1 MQTYRLYR
9 RLAPLINTR
18 WKFTGLAYFCT
29 IVGLVCMLLQPL
41 IFSYLIDHVLL
52 QGEFQHLPR
61 LLLLSLGLTVIGLLM
76 TVVRSAMFRFLNIR
90 HTLDLRNVLTVHLRK
105 IPLHQ
110 IEKEGTGKFAALFGW
125 DTYNVAHFVNHI
137 TVELFIQ
144 SFIMLFAVGAMFF
157 TDWRL
162 GVVAALSIP
171 FMLGLPKLFRKPL
184 ERYVGD
190 VRTHNEEIGA
200 HLHESIDGS
209 REIRTLQLEEW
220 ERQRNEKM
228 YGELVKS
235 STKETL
241 FRILSGQ
248 IGTLPISFII
258 LLVYWAGSHQVASS
272 TLSVGMFVA
281 SVTYLNNALNPIQV
295 MNHYF
300 GEIMKSEVAMQRLEA
315 FLSTLT
321 DSEDVADHAAA
332 AREMKADVWAEKLD
346 KAASPVPPPVMSF
359 EQLHVSLDGSNI
371 LRDIHFS
378 LKSGQMA
385 AIVGRSG
392 SGKST
397 LFRSVMGFMPIA
409 SGQINLDGIPLS
421 QLSKDRLYSDV
432 GMVFQEAF
440 LFRGTL
446 EENIR
451 IGRLSATAEE
461 VYEAACLAN
470 LKELVDSLPD
480 GLQTK
485 LDHRGFQLSGGQR
498 QRVTIARMFLKKP
511 KVLLLDEP
519 TSALDRASESQVLT
533 ALRKL
538 MEGQTT
544 LIATHRLDT
553 IATADIIYVMD
564 GGSIVN
570 CGTHEQL
577 MNHSALYR
585 EIIHSANDS
594 DHEKVPEPVA
604 VEEGR

>member
-18 WKFTGLAYFCT
+18 WKFTIFAYFCT

-41 IFSYLIDHVLL
+41 IFSFLIDHVLL
-52 QGEFQHLPR
+52 NGEFHHLPR
-61 LLLLSLGLTVIGLLM
+61 LLLLAFGLTVIGLLM
-76 TVVRSAMFRFLNIR
+76 TVLRSAMFRFLNIR

-110 IEKEGTGKFAALFGW
+110 IEKEGAGKFTALFGW

-171 FMLGLPKLFRKPL
+171 IMLGLPKLFRKPL
-184 ERYVGD
+184 ERYANH

-200 HLHESIDGS
+200 HLHECIDGS
-209 REIRTLQLEEW
+209 REIRTLQLEQW
-220 ERQRNEKM
+220 EQQRNETM

-241 FRILSGQ
+241 FRIISGQ
-248 IGTLPISFII
+248 VGTLPISFII
-258 LLVYWAGSHQVASS
+258 LLVYWAGSHQVSGG

-300 GEIMKSEVAMQRLEA
+300 GEIVKSEVAMQRLEG
-315 FLSTLT
+315 FLSTPT
-321 DSEDVADHAAA
+321 DTVEADGTSVA
-332 AREMKADVWAEKLD
+332 AEKSQGDSSTL
-346 KAASPVPPPVMSF
+346 PRPVMSF
-359 EQLHVSLDGSNI
+359 ENLHVSFEDSQI
-371 LRDIHFS
+371 LRDIDFS
-378 LKSGQMA
+378 LQSGQMA

-392 SGKST
+392 SGKSS
-397 LFRSVMGFMPIA
+397 LFRTVVGFMPIE
-409 SGQINLDGIPLS
+409 SGRINLDGIPLS
-421 QLSKDRLYSDV
+421 QLPKDRLYREV
-432 GMVFQEAF
+432 GMVFQESF

-451 IGRLSATAEE
+451 IGRLSATEEE

-470 LKELVDSLPD
+470 LQELVDSLPD

-485 LDHRGFQLSGGQR
+485 LGHRGFQLSGGQR
-498 QRVTIARMFLKKP
+498 QRVAIARMFLKKP

-519 TSALDRASESQVLT
+519 TSALDRVSESQVLT
-533 ALRKL
+533 ALQKL

-553 IATADIIYVMD
+553 IVKADMIYVMD
-564 GGSIVN
+564 NGRIVE
-570 CGTHEQL
+570 CGTHEHL
-577 MNHSALYR
+577 MNHCALYR
-585 EIIHSANDS
+585 AIIQSANDS
-594 DHEKVPEPVA
+594 DN
-604 VEEGR
+604 EEVSDTMAMAKWG